1 MTRKDARIYQGKAIF
16 GTRSTTGYFRG
27 QDITPD
33 SPVALTV
40 NSGLVV
46 EGIDFTPGVRVNPV
60 VTIAGAQEILG
71 RVVLPASDYGTP
83 AYNLPYLHDIFAS
96 IFIRNNTIDDSA
108 LLGRHYTGDNVGQD
122 TFPPSFT
129 KWLIRVQDEITLNT
143 KWLNINILNGRHRE
157 TTPGGAGRV
166 TGDVENPN
174 PFAYAIDM
182 SPSTRDITGTL
193 LSALAIASK
202 NAKDTI
208 TYCIS
213 DNPTH
218 VVGVVM
224 DGVATTIQLPFLPL
238 NDTDISGTGANI
250 VTTDGVVTPITSI
263 SATTGLVTLTGAGT
277 DEDEIV
283 IDYETDFIAP

>member
-1 MTRKDARIYQGKAIF
+1 MTRKDARIYQGF
-16 GTRSTTGYFRG
+16 METMTRSTTGYPRG

-33 SPVALTV
+33 SPVQLTV
-40 NSGLVV
+40 NSALVV

-60 VTIAGAQEILG
+60 VTIAGAQQILG

-108 LLGRHYTGDNVGQD
+108 LLGRHYTGDNAAQD

-129 KWLIRVQDEITLNT
+129 KFLIRIQDEVLLNT
-143 KWLNINILNGRHRE
+143 KWLNVNILNGRHRE

-193 LSALAIASK
+193 LSALAIGSK

-208 TYCIS
+208 TYSIS

-218 VVGVVM
+218 VVGM
-224 DGVATTIQLPFLPL
+224 TGDGIATTLQLPFLPV
-238 NDTDISGTGANI
+238 NDTDISGVGANI
-250 VTTDGVVTPITSI
+250 VTIDGVVTPITSI
-263 SATTGLVTLTGAGT
+263 SATTGLVTFTAAPAA
-277 DEDEIV
+277 DAEIV